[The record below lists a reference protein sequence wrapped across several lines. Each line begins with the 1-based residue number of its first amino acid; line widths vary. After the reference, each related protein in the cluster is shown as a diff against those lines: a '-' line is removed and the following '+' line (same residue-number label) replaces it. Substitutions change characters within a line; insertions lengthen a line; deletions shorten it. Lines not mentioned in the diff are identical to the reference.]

1 MRRLDMLI
9 REVEKEKD
17 LLPFILN
24 HGTLIFLISFNWKR
38 IMVRKRI
45 ELEIFFTLYGF
56 QIFSWKELLKTVTG
70 RSFVQ
75 IKLQECMSAT
85 VQNSKNCTLDMNK
98 KVEEIRQS
106 KLKKF
111 GKPLSKVK
119 LKQELHTCFLKITRT
134 LNLTNKIWEL
144 SKALIYAAKLL
155 NTLQKMKLQFAI

>member
-1 MRRLDMLI
+1 
-9 REVEKEKD
+9 
-17 LLPFILN
+17 
-24 HGTLIFLISFNWKR
+24 
-38 IMVRKRI
+38 
-45 ELEIFFTLYGF
+45 
-56 QIFSWKELLKTVTG
+56 
-70 RSFVQ
+70 
-75 IKLQECMSAT
+75 MSAT
-85 VQNSKNCTLDMNK
+85 EKNSKNCTLDMNK
-98 KVEEIRQS
+98 KEEEIRQS